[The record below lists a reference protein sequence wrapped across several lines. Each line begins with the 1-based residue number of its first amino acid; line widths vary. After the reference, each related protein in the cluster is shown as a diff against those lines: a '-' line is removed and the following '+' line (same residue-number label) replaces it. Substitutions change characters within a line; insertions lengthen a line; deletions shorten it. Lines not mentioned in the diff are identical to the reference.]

1 MLELGPLAPVDSGG
15 VATQLLPSGPAY
27 PYENARDAINALIH
41 LARRKVVLVTPY
53 FVPDE
58 ATLSALR
65 IAAVSGV
72 DVQLILSESN
82 NQRLT
87 AWAQEAY
94 YDELLRCGVRI
105 ALYRPHFLHA
115 KHLSVDE
122 EIAVVGSINLDIR
135 SFALNAEIGL
145 LCYDRGIVEQLR
157 RIERDYLSN
166 ARTLSLSTWRQRPA
180 WRRSREGIARLADA
194 LM

>member
-1 MLELGPLAPVDSGG
+1 
-15 VATQLLPSGPAY
+15 
-27 PYENARDAINALIH
+27 
-41 LARRKVVLVTPY
+41 LVTPY

-72 DVQLILSESN
+72 DVQLILSESD

-122 EIAVVGSINLDIR
+122 EIAVVGSINL
-135 SFALNAEIGL
+135 
-145 LCYDRGIVEQLR
+145 
-157 RIERDYLSN
+157 
-166 ARTLSLSTWRQRPA
+166 
-180 WRRSREGIARLADA
+180 
-194 LM
+194 